1 VPSTEVFGSFERAER
16 RVNFV
21 GELQQGAE
29 IPWMRAAPVFSRQA
43 LRMSFE
49 AGFASATIARKAE
62 RRPTMNM
69 RSGRTLFAAGMITA
83 ALASG
88 AIGQQDEQLGRVT
101 FPTSCDPKVQADF
114 DRGVAMLHSYWF
126 VIARRK
132 FEAILQQDPT
142 CAMAYWGVAM
152 DLLGNT
158 LAATPSRAD
167 AQAAWDALE
176 KARAAGPKKQRERDW
191 IEALS
196 AYFRDYDKVAVD
208 VRLAAYNA
216 AMERMAQN
224 YPDDYEVQVIYAL
237 TLQASAPK
245 GDLTYA
251 NQIKSAA
258 LLEKL
263 YEQNPQHPGVT
274 HYLIHAYDF
283 APLAEKGIAAAR
295 RYAGIAPAV
304 PHARHMPS
312 HIYSM
317 VGLWEESIASNASAL
332 EIQPDYYHASD
343 FTVYAHLQLA
353 QDAKADAMIRK
364 SLATADRGDRTVNY
378 VNFTAK
384 AAMPA
389 RYVLERADWAGAA
402 ALPMTPTQYPMADS
416 LIRFTRGLGKART
429 GDLAG
434 AKEEIEAMKLLRT
447 TLQNADQT
455 YWADRTDEQMLAVS
469 AWVALKEGERDK
481 ALRFMRAAAD
491 SEGGSLKHVA
501 MENRLYPLRELLA
514 ELLLETGQPAVA
526 LSEFE
531 TALKQTP
538 NRFRG
543 FWGAARAA
551 DAAGDRQKASEYF
564 GKLVDLAKN
573 ADTERREI
581 SEAKAYLHR
590 DDTVGSGQK

>member
-1 VPSTEVFGSFERAER
+1 
-16 RVNFV
+16 
-21 GELQQGAE
+21 
-29 IPWMRAAPVFSRQA
+29 M
-43 LRMSFE
+43 
-49 AGFASATIARKAE
+49 
-62 RRPTMNM
+62 TMQ
-69 RSGRTLFAAGMITA
+69 SGRTVFAAGLITA
-83 ALASG
+83 ALATG
-88 AIGQQDEQLGRVT
+88 AIGQQDEKLGKVT
-101 FPTSCDPKVQADF
+101 FPTRCDASVQADF

-126 VIARRK
+126 LIARRK
-132 FEAILQQDPT
+132 FEAILQQDPS

-152 DLLGNT
+152 DYLGNT
-158 LAATPSRAD
+158 LATTPSRAE
-167 AQAAWDALE
+167 AQAAWEALE
-176 KARAAGPKKQRERDW
+176 KARAAGPKDDVERDW

-196 AYFRDYDKVAVD
+196 AYFRAREEPVN

-216 AMERMAQN
+216 AMERMAQK
-224 YPDDYEVQVIYAL
+224 YPEDYEVQAFYAL

-245 GDLTYA
+245 DDLSYA

-263 YEQNPQHPGVT
+263 FEQNPQHPGVT

-283 APLAEKGIAAAR
+283 APLAEKGIVSAR

-332 EIQPDYYHASD
+332 AIQPDYYHASD

-364 SLATADRGDRTVNY
+364 SLATTDRGDRPVNF

-389 RYVLERADWAGAA
+389 RYVLERADWTGAA

-429 GDLAG
+429 GDLTG
-434 AKEEIEAMKLLRT
+434 AKVEIEAMKVLRA

-481 ALRFMRAAAD
+481 AVRFMRAAAD
-491 SEGGSLKHVA
+491 SEDGSLKHVA
-501 MENRLYPLRELLA
+501 MENRLYPFRELLA
-514 ELLLETGQPAVA
+514 DLLLETAQPAAA
-526 LSEFE
+526 LTEFE
-531 TALKQTP
+531 TTLKQTP
-538 NRFRG
+538 NRFRA

-551 DAAGDRQKASEYF
+551 DAASDRQKASEYF

-573 ADTERREI
+573 ADTERQEI
-581 SEAKAYLHR
+581 TEAKAYLHR
-590 DDTVGSGQK
+590 DGTVGSAPK